1 MEPGTVGGFGVA
13 YAAVVYYA
21 PIAIGI
27 ILSFK
32 CLPKRIQSAILEQ
45 IDNI

>member
-1 MEPGTVGGFGVA
+1 MEPGTIGGFGVV
-13 YAAVVYYA
+13 YAAIVYFA

-27 ILSFK
+27 IITFK
-32 CLPKRIQSAILEQ
+32 CLPKKIQSAILER